1 MNQTLLT
8 FKIKRQTCWGHVQ
21 ETARAQK
28 ATTTNRINYCF
39 TPFTRADILAKDAI
53 QLSLPP
59 LANMSTP
66 KIISSKGGN
75 TLISC
80 SLIHQ
85 MASLKTI
92 E

>member
-8 FKIKRQTCWGHVQ
+8 YKIKRQTCWGHVQ
-21 ETARAQK
+21 ETTRIQE
-28 ATTTNRINYCF
+28 ATTTNGINYWF

-53 QLSLPP
+53 QLRLPP

-80 SLIHQ
+80 SPVHQ
-85 MASLKTI
+85 I
-92 E
+92 QGEPENG